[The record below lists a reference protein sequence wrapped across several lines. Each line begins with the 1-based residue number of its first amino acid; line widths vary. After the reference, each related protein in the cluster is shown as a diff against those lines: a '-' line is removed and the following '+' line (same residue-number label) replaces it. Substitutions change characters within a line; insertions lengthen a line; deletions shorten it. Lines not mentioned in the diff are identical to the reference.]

1 MPKMKSKKALKKRV
15 KVTGTGKLKR
25 HSAYISHLSHNKSHK
40 QIRQLRKASLV
51 SKSDYKRVK
60 DLIQL

>member
-15 KVTGTGKLKR
+15 KVTGSGKLKR
-25 HSAYISHLSHNKSHK
+25 HSSYISHLSHNKSHK
-40 QIRQLRKASLV
+40 QIRQLRKASMV

-60 DLIQL
+60 DLIQQ